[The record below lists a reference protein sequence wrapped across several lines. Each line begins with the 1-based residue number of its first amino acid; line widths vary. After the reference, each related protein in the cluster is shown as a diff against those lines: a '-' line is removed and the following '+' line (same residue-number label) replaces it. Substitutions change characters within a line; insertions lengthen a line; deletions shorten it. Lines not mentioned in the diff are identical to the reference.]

1 MNNSEEKQTMIDWLR
16 YLLHWHSL
24 MFSRPSSAEP
34 PRPFKA
40 SQLAFISGELQSESE
55 SLTLNLRCLT
65 NTTTLHFIC
74 PLPLWSPPTI
84 SMTFGSERLALGVT
98 LVLVLIDLLLLCQLQ
113 FDKNLS
119 STYLFKT
126 FTESPSKLTQILLSS
141 VTWKTSCLHLSD
153 TSSVMHDQCVVGV
166 TVSDSL
172 LCPGHTVVE

>member
-1 MNNSEEKQTMIDWLR
+1 MIDWLR
-16 YLLHWHSL
+16 YLLHCQWL
-24 MFSRPSSAEP
+24 MFSHPSSAEP

-65 NTTTLHFIC
+65 NTTTLRFIC
-74 PLPLWSPPTI
+74 PLPLWSPTTI
-84 SMTFGSERLALGVT
+84 SMTFGSDRLVLGVK

-126 FTESPSKLTQILLSS
+126 FTESPSKLTQILLS
-141 VTWKTSCLHLSD
+141 TWKTSHRHLSD
-153 TSSVMHDQCVVGV
+153 SSVMHDQCIVGV
-166 TVSDSL
+166 TVSGSL
-172 LCPGHTVVE
+172 LCPGHTLVE